1 MKYAL
6 LRNRSLG
13 SGLRISEKNDRYLQ
27 VPLFKIAV
35 AVGRCSISVY
45 GARSR
50 LNRLWDELASLL
62 RNIPQVRD

>member
-13 SGLRISEKNDRYLQ
+13 SGLRIAEKNDRYLQ

-35 AVGRCSISVY
+35 AVGRCAISVY
-45 GARSR
+45 GARFR
-50 LNRLWDELASLL
+50 LNRLWDEIAFLL
-62 RNIPQVRD
+62 RNIPLKD